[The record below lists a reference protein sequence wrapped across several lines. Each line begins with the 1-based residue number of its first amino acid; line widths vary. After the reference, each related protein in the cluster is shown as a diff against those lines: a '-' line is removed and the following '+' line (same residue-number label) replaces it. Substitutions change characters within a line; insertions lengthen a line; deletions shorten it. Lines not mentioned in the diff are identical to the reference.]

1 MVIYSLPPSIVRHP
15 DGVPLRPVLD
25 SPRPYRSL
33 PVSVLNGVLVG
44 ALFLLILLNIYQF
57 LVQRAALR
65 VAEILYV
72 IASNVRAKA
81 QEVRRDGK
89 DVEITEAHLFDIATS
104 ARSILRALGRS
115 EESLGPDPALT
126 VGTNGNRMSSDSL
139 LRLTDNI
146 LFAVS
151 EENPGAEWDDVQ
163 GEALKRFQKK
173 VPNME
178 PEAAEKLSQSLPI
191 RATKRA
197 AARAR
202 SLQWVC
208 MVTASGH
215 RPGLR
220 KQRYI
225 CHYRRTPP
233 AKSPVE

>member
-178 PEAAEKLSQSLPI
+178 P
-191 RATKRA
+191 
-197 AARAR
+197 
-202 SLQWVC
+202 
-208 MVTASGH
+208 ASGNNDISVTTVG
-215 RPGLR
+215 RRQPNPPLSDLFTRDVLPMLRVGVGLLG
-220 KQRYI
+220 KDLG
-225 CHYRRTPP
+225 
-233 AKSPVE
+233 